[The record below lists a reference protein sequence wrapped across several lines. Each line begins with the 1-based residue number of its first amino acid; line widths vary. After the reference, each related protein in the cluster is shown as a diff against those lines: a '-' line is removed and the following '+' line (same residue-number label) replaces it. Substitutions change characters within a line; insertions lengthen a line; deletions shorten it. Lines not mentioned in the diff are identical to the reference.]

1 MQDMRYDIE
10 RFILAVMP
18 LIFAAFCIFTMS
30 IICENRW
37 VLVFLQ
43 IPVWAAV
50 IWWMWMDTRE
60 RYL

>member
-1 MQDMRYDIE
+1 MRYDIE

-18 LIFAAFCIFTMS
+18 LILAAFCILAIS

-37 VLVFLQ
+37 VLVLLQ
-43 IPVWAAV
+43 IPVWVAV
-50 IWWMWMDTRE
+50 IWWMWMDARE